1 MIVVETANIVL
12 RQRGGDREGRRG
24 RDTVPANVERNRI
37 IAPWRWQDRPTSD
50 PRKAVL
56 ASKEASSRRRYKA
69 IAPCM
74 L

>member
-12 RQRGGDREGRRG
+12 RQRGGDREGRLG
-24 RDTVPANVERNRI
+24 RDTAPANVERDRI
-37 IAPWRWQDRPTSD
+37 IAPRWQDRPTSD